1 MQLVTRLLLRMMVV
15 GGVMMAIAL
24 VATLLIARQDIQDEV
39 DSSKYTGQLLT
50 LLEDINRELPIE
62 RQISAIDKLNAEGG
76 LRHFHVA
83 LFDAEGHRL
92 THKPT
97 VTPDTTHT
105 LIGDW
110 LLHGERLTP
119 YRLPVPS
126 ADGRSWMVVLEPQPQ
141 SESSEAVNSALVQL
155 ALFGAITLA
164 LIIALWVSVRRAL
177 APMSNILS
185 GIARI
190 EAGDYVSPIKTNG
203 VRELDQIAQAL
214 NHLAQALTAE
224 HAKQHELLHRLQDV
238 QEDERR
244 RLAHELHDEFGQ
256 LLTAVQVD
264 ASYLL
269 KQTSGQPA
277 LEDCARAVVDNSG
290 SILTQLRSLLAQ
302 LRPYGLQGGEERQI
316 ALEQA
321 LRDLVRQRQHRNDNT
336 FECHL
341 SVALGDALI
350 PQRLAVAVYRITQEA
365 LTNVMRHAE
374 ATRVDIT
381 VRVDEHVGTLSLEV
395 TDDGRGFADGLSQSS
410 ALNLSSA
417 QGIGLAGIR
426 ERVLANQG
434 LIALRSADP
443 HGLVLSAIFPLT
455 MAAEETLRTQA
466 HDLSRSA
473 AVPALS

>member
-1 MQLVTRLLLRMMVV
+1 MQLVTRLLSRMMVV

-24 VATLLIARQDIQDEV
+24 LATLLIARQDIQDEV
-39 DSSKYTGQLLT
+39 DSSKYTGQLLA
-50 LLEDINRELPIE
+50 LIEDISRELPIE
-62 RQISAIDKLNAEGG
+62 HQVAAIDKLNAEGG
-76 LRHFHVA
+76 LRNFHVA
-83 LFDAEGHRL
+83 LFSAEGHRL
-92 THKPT
+92 TRQPT
-97 VTPDTTHT
+97 TRSETIST
-105 LIGDW
+105 IISDW
-110 LLHGERLTP
+110 LLRGERVAP
-119 YRLPVPS
+119 YKLPMPG
-126 ADGRSWMVVLEPQPQ
+126 ADGRSLMVVLEPQPQ
-141 SESSEAVNSALVQL
+141 YESVEAVNSALMQL

-164 LIIALWVSVRRAL
+164 LIIALWISVRRAL

-190 EAGDYVSPIKTNG
+190 EAGDYLSPIKTNG

-214 NHLAQALTAE
+214 NHLAQALTIE

-290 SILTQLRSLLAQ
+290 SILAQLRSLLAQ

-321 LRDLVRQRQHRNDNT
+321 LRDLVRQRQQRNDNAL
-336 FECHL
+336 ECHL
-341 SVALGDALI
+341 SVALGEAQI
-350 PQRLAVAVYRITQEA
+350 AQRLAVAVYRITQEA

-374 ATRVDIT
+374 ATRVNIT
-381 VRVDEHVGTLSLEV
+381 VRVDERMGTLSLEV
-395 TDDGRGFADGLSQSS
+395 SDNGRGFVNDLSPSGV
-410 ALNLSSA
+410 LNTSSA

-434 LIALRSADP
+434 LIEIQSADP
-443 HGLVLSAIFPLT
+443 HGLLLSAIFPLNAA
-455 MAAEETLRTQA
+455 AAEALRTQA
-466 HDLSRSA
+466 RDLSRSA
-473 AVPALS
+473 AIPALS

>member
-1 MQLVTRLLLRMMVV
+1 MVT
-15 GGVMMAIAL
+15 
-24 VATLLIARQDIQDEV
+24 
-39 DSSKYTGQLLT
+39 
-50 LLEDINRELPIE
+50 
-62 RQISAIDKLNAEGG
+62 
-76 LRHFHVA
+76 
-83 LFDAEGHRL
+83 
-92 THKPT
+92 
-97 VTPDTTHT
+97 
-105 LIGDW
+105 
-110 LLHGERLTP
+110 
-119 YRLPVPS
+119 
-126 ADGRSWMVVLEPQPQ
+126 LEPQPQ
-141 SESSEAVNSALVQL
+141 SESVEAITSALLQL
-155 ALFGAITLA
+155 ALFAAITLA
-164 LIIALWVSVRRAL
+164 LVIALWISVRRAL
-177 APMSNILS
+177 TPMSNILS

-190 EAGDYVSPIKTNG
+190 EAGDYVTPIQTNG

-214 NHLAQALTAE
+214 NHLAQALTIE

-321 LRDLVRQRQHRNDNT
+321 LRDLVRQRQQRNDNT
-336 FECHL
+336 LECRL
-341 SVALGDALI
+341 SVALGQAQI

-365 LTNVMRHAE
+365 LTNVMRHSE
-374 ATRVDIT
+374 ATQVDIS
-381 VRVDEHVGTLSLEV
+381 VRVDERAGSLSLDV
-395 TDDGRGFADGLSQSS
+395 IDNGRGIGAELLQPGAMNTSPS
-410 ALNLSSA
+410 

-434 LIALRSADP
+434 LIAIETADP
-443 HGLVLSAIFPLT
+443 HGLTLRAIFPLT
-455 MAAEETLRTQA
+455 TAAEETLRAQA
-466 HDLSRSA
+466 RDLSRSA
-473 AVPALS
+473 AIPALS

>member
-1 MQLVTRLLLRMMVV
+1 
-15 GGVMMAIAL
+15 
-24 VATLLIARQDIQDEV
+24 
-39 DSSKYTGQLLT
+39 
-50 LLEDINRELPIE
+50 
-62 RQISAIDKLNAEGG
+62 
-76 LRHFHVA
+76 
-83 LFDAEGHRL
+83 
-92 THKPT
+92 
-97 VTPDTTHT
+97 
-105 LIGDW
+105 
-110 LLHGERLTP
+110 
-119 YRLPVPS
+119 
-126 ADGRSWMVVLEPQPQ
+126 
-141 SESSEAVNSALVQL
+141 
-155 ALFGAITLA
+155 
-164 LIIALWVSVRRAL
+164 
-177 APMSNILS
+177 MSNILS

-214 NHLAQALTAE
+214 NHLAQALTVE

-290 SILTQLRSLLAQ
+290 SILAQLRSLLAQ

-321 LRDLVRQRQHRNDNT
+321 LRDLVRQRQQRNDNT
-336 FECHL
+336 LECHL
-341 SVALGDALI
+341 SVALGQTPI

-374 ATRVDIT
+374 ATQVDIT
-381 VRVDEHVGTLSLEV
+381 VRVDDLGTLLLDV
-395 TDDGRGFADGLSQSS
+395 IDNGRGLADGVSQFSAINASS
-410 ALNLSSA
+410 AR
-417 QGIGLAGIR
+417 GIGLAGIR

-434 LIALRSADP
+434 RIAIENADP
-443 HGLVLSAIFPLT
+443 HGLSLRAIFPLNA
-455 MAAEETLRTQA
+455 AAEEMLRIQA
-466 HDLSRSA
+466 RDLSRSA
-473 AVPALS
+473 AIPLLS